1 MQSIRWDN
9 FSRVYLSQKQTYN
22 KRFVNLLDI
31 VSLQKLT
38 VWHTIWIYNTYID
51 EQRKA
56 RKMQYMAIFWD
67 SFFENEA
74 SVNVSVD
81 ELTDFIDDVNEKL
94 KDGENVVDDVY
105 EFIDEMFT
113 ERFGV
118 ALLND
123 DTFALWT
130 MEDVIEFAMAMPKFS
145 LWKIKPTRPTWI
157 KTCQIAGLCF

>member
-1 MQSIRWDN
+1 
-9 FSRVYLSQKQTYN
+9 
-22 KRFVNLLDI
+22 
-31 VSLQKLT
+31 
-38 VWHTIWIYNTYID
+38 
-51 EQRKA
+51 
-56 RKMQYMAIFWD
+56 MAIFWD
-67 SFFENEA
+67 SFFESEA
-74 SVNVSVD
+74 SVDVGVD

-130 MEDVIEFAMAMPKFS
+130 MEDVIEFLVSNPGSGIGDGNAEVF
-145 LWKIKPTRPTWI
+145 LVENQTY
-157 KTCQIAGLCF
+157 

>member
-1 MQSIRWDN
+1 
-9 FSRVYLSQKQTYN
+9 
-22 KRFVNLLDI
+22 
-31 VSLQKLT
+31 
-38 VWHTIWIYNTYID
+38 
-51 EQRKA
+51 
-56 RKMQYMAIFWD
+56 MQYMAIFWD

-81 ELTDFIDDVNEKL
+81 ELTDFMDDVNEKL

-130 MEDVIEFAMAMPKFS
+130 LEDVVEFLVNNPGSGIGDGSAEVF
-145 LWKIKPTRPTWI
+145 LVENQTY
-157 KTCQIAGLCF
+157 

>member
-1 MQSIRWDN
+1 
-9 FSRVYLSQKQTYN
+9 
-22 KRFVNLLDI
+22 
-31 VSLQKLT
+31 
-38 VWHTIWIYNTYID
+38 
-51 EQRKA
+51 
-56 RKMQYMAIFWD
+56 MAIFWD

-94 KDGENVVDDVY
+94 KNSDTVVDDVND
-105 EFIDEMFT
+105 FIDEMFT

-130 MEDVIEFAMAMPKFS
+130 MEDIVEFLVSNPGTSIGDGSAEVF
-145 LWKIKPTRPTWI
+145 LVENQTY
-157 KTCQIAGLCF
+157 